1 MNMHKTILPLALCA
15 AMAQA
20 GSDAPPKGPPWLR
33 DLLAAQKQALENGRP
48 IFLYFTKTY

>member
-1 MNMHKTILPLALCA
+1 MHKTILSLALRA

-20 GSDAPPKGPPWLR
+20 GSDTPPKGPPWLR